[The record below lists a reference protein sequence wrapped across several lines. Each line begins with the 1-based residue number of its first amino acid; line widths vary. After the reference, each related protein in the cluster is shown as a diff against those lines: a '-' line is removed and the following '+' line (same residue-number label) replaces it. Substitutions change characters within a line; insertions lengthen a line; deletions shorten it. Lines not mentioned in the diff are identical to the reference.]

1 MGISQEEIVYNA
13 QTVTKGLEALKLQ
26 HQSLLGGLKSDRP
39 EVAEDESLMSSQLEK
54 SSLLERS
61 LEMIDLGLGEAHVMA
76 AIAVHLQAVEAEKQ
90 KLRSQVQNFYLI
102 FEIYM
107 YVMYQYSVLFFL
119 ILIDV

>member
-1 MGISQEEIVYNA
+1 VNWTKKNLILKMGISQEEIVYNA

-39 EVAEDESLMSSQLEK
+39 EVVEDESLMSSQLEK

-76 AIAVHLQAVEAEKQ
+76 AIAGHLQAVEAEKQ
-90 KLRSQVQNFYLI
+90 KLRSQVQK
-102 FEIYM
+102 
-107 YVMYQYSVLFFL
+107 LFF
-119 ILIDV
+119 

>member
-26 HQSLLGGLKSDRP
+26 HQSILGGLKSGRP
-39 EVAEDESLMSSQLEK
+39 EAAEDESLILSQLEK

-76 AIAVHLQAVEAEKQ
+76 AIAGHLQAVEAEKQ
-90 KLRSQVQNFYLI
+90 KLRSQVQN
-102 FEIYM
+102 
-107 YVMYQYSVLFFL
+107 
-119 ILIDV
+119 